1 MEYEREYKE
10 INERGSDSIC
20 TVAEMSL
27 GYFYPWTP
35 LDQMSLSTNYF
46 NLLIKYVWSINILF
60 ECEEPQREQIKKK
73 RKDNQFF
80 FFLLHYNILFA
91 HLKK

>member
-35 LDQMSLSTNYF
+35 LDPTLGLSTNY
-46 NLLIKYVWSINILF
+46 LF
-60 ECEEPQREQIKKK
+60 ESF
-73 RKDNQFF
+73 N
-80 FFLLHYNILFA
+80 
-91 HLKK
+91 